1 MSRWF
6 PSGRATFIKPEAGYQ
21 SDQELVAL
29 RLTLGHTYT
38 VAREEIGDM
47 WSSVELVE
55 HPGVW
60 FNTVHFEDGK

>member
-1 MSRWF
+1 MYRWF

-21 SDQELVAL
+21 SDQELAARNL
-29 RLTLGHTYT
+29 ILNRTYT
-38 VAREEIGDM
+38 VAREKIGDM
-47 WSSVELVE
+47 WSSVEFVE